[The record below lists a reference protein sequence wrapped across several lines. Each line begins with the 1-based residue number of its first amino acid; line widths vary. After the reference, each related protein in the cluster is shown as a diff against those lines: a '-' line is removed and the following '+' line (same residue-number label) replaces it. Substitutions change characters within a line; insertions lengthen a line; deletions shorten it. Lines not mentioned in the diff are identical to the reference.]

1 MTGEAPQTVED
12 EIRRR
17 IEADGPMPFEAY
29 MAACLGAEE
38 AGYYQ
43 TRDPFGEAG
52 DFVTAPEISGMF
64 GEMCG
69 LYLAHMYE
77 LSGKKLGIIGYGNIG
92 SQLSVLA

>member
-1 MTGEAPQTVED
+1 MTGKTPQTVED

-17 IEADGPMPFEAY
+17 IETDGPMPFETY
-29 MAACLGAEE
+29 MAACLGAVE
-38 AGYYQ
+38 AGYYH

-69 LYLAHMYE
+69 LYLAPMYE
-77 LSGKKLGIIGYGNIG
+77 LAGKPADA
-92 SQLSVLA
+92 V

>member
-12 EIRRR
+12 EVRRR

-69 LYLAHMYE
+69 LTWRICMNSPASPPMP
-77 LSGKKLGIIGYGNIG
+77 SWP
-92 SQLSVLA
+92 SSAPAAAR

>member
-1 MTGEAPQTVED
+1 MSGEAPQTVED

-43 TRDPFGEAG
+43 TRDPLGEPG

-69 LYLAHMYE
+69 LYLAHMY
-77 LSGKKLGIIGYGNIG
+77 LSLIHI
-92 SQLSVLA
+92 